1 MQQPQQ
7 NNQIHPSGST
17 EPLSIHVGLLAAHK
31 SSSSNDD
38 NSRWTDD
45 RATPLSP
52 CKLDA
57 LASAPLVD
65 VSTIAAATAD
75 TLSDQK
81 KTSKS
86 KNTTGKSAGVGA
98 TADATAVAKL
108 PRQRKVANAAKRARR
123 SEIEKQSRQRRMV
136 RS

>member
-7 NNQIHPSGST
+7 NNQVRPSGSAAL
-17 EPLSIHVGLLAAHK
+17 LSIHVGLLAAHE
-31 SSSSNDD
+31 SSSDG

-45 RATPLSP
+45 SATPLSP
-52 CKLDA
+52 RKLNT
-57 LASAPLVD
+57 LGFASLVD
-65 VSTIAAATAD
+65 VSAIAAATAD
-75 TLSDQK
+75 TLSDQQ

-86 KNTTGKSAGVGA
+86 KSTTDKSAGVGA
-98 TADATAVAKL
+98 ATDATAVAKL

-136 RS
+136 HS